1 MSIQDILDSLIKCQ
15 LTWLYLEPIFSSED
29 IIAQMPVEGGK
40 FGIVDGYWKNIMAEA
55 VGSSPYSCC
64 FLLLFRSHIM
74 EVFVCLVQVIDTRV
88 LVVTSQPRMLERL
101 QESNELLEEIHK
113 GLNIY
118 LEKKRLYFPRF
129 LLLTI

>member
-1 MSIQDILDSLIKCQ
+1 ML
-15 LTWLYLEPIFSSED
+15 FF
-29 IIAQMPVEGGK
+29 V
-40 FGIVDGYWKNIMAEA
+40 IMQK
-55 VGSSPYSCC
+55 
-64 FLLLFRSHIM
+64 SHH
-74 EVFVCLVQVIDTRV
+74 EVFVCLVQVVDTRV

>member
-1 MSIQDILDSLIKCQ
+1 MLFFVIIQKSHH
-15 LTWLYLEPIFSSED
+15 ED
-29 IIAQMPVEGGK
+29 
-40 FGIVDGYWKNIMAEA
+40 
-55 VGSSPYSCC
+55 
-64 FLLLFRSHIM
+64 
-74 EVFVCLVQVIDTRV
+74 FVCLIQVIDTRV

-129 LLLTI
+129 LLITI